1 MKYIL
6 KITVFIFALLPFI
19 SCTNDKDPVV
29 QNNAFEVRQDAAY
42 PSPSVL
48 LHANDNDVFAK
59 LVWDETNNGMP
70 SVSKYTVLISDHDAD
85 PNFTNAIEYNLD
97 LGLVVVD
104 GDGISN
110 CTIKVSDI
118 NAILN
123 RLPSFNCGVM
133 NIDIRIK
140 SKLGVSSTNSLV
152 QPSAFLQYSKPLTLA
167 VTAYSTKAPALAL
180 ARDTDSPATSPKLVA
195 SSYLNNND
203 YEGFVYLEVGS
214 YKFYQPDSCN
224 DYASATVYGISSGAL
239 VQDGTN
245 GYSVATAGFYFI
257 KVNLS
262 ATANADTG
270 VGASSFSINPFT
282 SIGVFGNA
290 TKATLFAGNNPMTYD
305 STTKK
310 WKITWQ
316 LINGKKFSFRAVN
329 GATTAAV
336 LVGSGTASTTT
347 PSTVTVPF
355 AGVVVETTGTIKA
368 PGDFVDNTTKTKYD
382 IELDVN
388 TPRKYTFTM
397 TVNPN

>member
-29 QNNAFEVRQDAAY
+29 SKNAFEVRQDAAF
-42 PSPSVL
+42 PIPSVL
-48 LHANDNDVFAK
+48 LPANDSDVFAK

-85 PNFTNAIEYNLD
+85 PNFTNAIEYNLG

-104 GDGISN
+104 GDGVSN
-110 CTIKVSDI
+110 CTIKVSEI
-118 NAILN
+118 NSILN

-133 NIDIRIK
+133 NIDFRIK
-140 SKLGVSSTNSLV
+140 STLGVTSTNALV
-152 QPSAFLQYSKPLTLA
+152 QPSAFVQYSKPFTVA
-167 VTAYSTKAPALAL
+167 VTAYSTKAPFLSM
-180 ARDTDSPATSPKLVA
+180 ARDTDSPATAPKLA
-195 SSYLNNND
+195 SSAYNKSND
-203 YEGFVYLEVGS
+203 YEGFVYLEVGT
-214 YKFYQPDSCN
+214 YKFYKPDACN
-224 DYASATVYGISSGAL
+224 EYATPTVYGINSGAL

-245 GYSVATAGFYFI
+245 GYNVATAGFYFI

-262 ATANADTG
+262 ASANTDTG
-270 VGASSFSINPFT
+270 VGALSYSISPFT
-282 SIGVFGNA
+282 SIGIFGNG

-329 GATTAAV
+329 GSTAAAV
-336 LVGSGTASTTT
+336 LVGSGTASTTGPT
-347 PSTVTVPF
+347 AVTSFFGTVDTF
-355 AGVVVETTGTIKA
+355 GTIKA

-388 TPRKYTFTM
+388 TPRNYTFTF